1 MTRYDDN
8 NPQHRKELNDYL
20 TRPKDNLKSKGAF
33 RSFVK
38 DQKKQINVPGP
49 LEQLTDNT
57 EKEILKDPNLLRR
70 IKYLTKTYDNIDLGK
85 DFDKAIAQEDKQLAK
100 LGRDPMTILQ
110 RNNIKKFN
118 NNDPSTYPSN
128 PEQRRK
134 LLAQQKLEKEK
145 PIKKKLPPIN
155 LVEIPRY
162 QPTDF
167 KLPEPDPRTKALEE
181 NFNRIR
187 KETEEEKRRLRT
199 TGLAGLLNE

>member
-33 RSFVK
+33 RSFVN

-85 DFDKAIAQEDKQLAK
+85 DFDKAIAQEDKNLAVAR
-100 LGRDPMTILQ
+100 GRTITQ
-110 RNNIKKFN
+110 R
-118 NNDPSTYPSN
+118 YPKEAS
-128 PEQRRK
+128 PKQMAE
-134 LLAQQKLEKEK
+134 LKEK
-145 PIKKKLPPIN
+145 IDKYKYVHFDNKPKAKKPLPPVKLP
-155 LVEIPRY
+155 EIPRF
-162 QPTDF
+162 DLNAF

-187 KETEEEKRRLRT
+187 KETEKEKIRRRT
-199 TGLAGLLNE
+199 TGLAGLLPE

>member
-1 MTRYDDN
+1 MKV
-8 NPQHRKELNDYL
+8 KEYNQMMAYL
-20 TRPKDNLKSKGAF
+20 TRPKDKFKK
-33 RSFVK
+33 VK
-38 DQKKQINVPGP
+38 KEITVPGP
-49 LEQLTDNT
+49 LEQLTEKT
-57 EKEILKDPNLLRR
+57 EKEILNDPNILRR
-70 IKYLTKTYDNIDLGK
+70 IKYLSKTYDDIDLGK

-128 PEQRRK
+128 PDQRRK

-145 PIKKKLPPIN
+145 PIKKKAPIIN
-155 LVEIPRY
+155 LVEIPKY

-167 KLPEPDPRTKALEE
+167 KLPEPDPQTKALEE

-187 KETEEEKRRLRT
+187 KETEDEKRRMRT
-199 TGLAGLLNE
+199 SGLAGLMGGDNE

>member
-1 MTRYDDN
+1 MKV
-8 NPQHRKELNDYL
+8 KEYNQMMAYL
-20 TRPKDNLKSKGAF
+20 TRPKDKFKK
-33 RSFVK
+33 VK
-38 DQKKQINVPGP
+38 KEITVPGP
-49 LEQLTDNT
+49 LEQLTEKT
-57 EKEILKDPNLLRR
+57 EKEILNDPNILRR
-70 IKYLTKTYDNIDLGK
+70 IKYLSKTYDDIDLGK

-100 LGRDPMTILQ
+100 LGRDPMNILQ

-145 PIKKKLPPIN
+145 PIKKKAPIIN
-155 LVEIPRY
+155 LVEIPKY

-167 KLPEPDPRTKALEE
+167 KLPEPDPQTKALEE

-187 KETEEEKRRLRT
+187 KETEDEKRRMRT
-199 TGLAGLLNE
+199 SGLAGLMGGDNE

>member
-1 MTRYDDN
+1 MKV
-8 NPQHRKELNDYL
+8 KEYNQMMAYL
-20 TRPKDNLKSKGAF
+20 TRPKDKFK
-33 RSFVK
+33 K
-38 DQKKQINVPGP
+38 DKKEITVPGP
-49 LEQLTDNT
+49 LEQLTEKT
-57 EKEILKDPNLLRR
+57 EKEILNDPNILRR
-70 IKYLTKTYDNIDLGK
+70 IKYLSKTYDDIDLGK

-145 PIKKKLPPIN
+145 PIKKKAPIIN
-155 LVEIPRY
+155 LVEIPKY

-167 KLPEPDPRTKALEE
+167 KLPEPDPQTKALEE

-187 KETEEEKRRLRT
+187 KETEDEKRRMRT
-199 TGLAGLLNE
+199 SGLAGLMGGDNE

>member
-1 MTRYDDN
+1 MKV
-8 NPQHRKELNDYL
+8 KEYNQMMAYL
-20 TRPKDNLKSKGAF
+20 TRPKDKFKK
-33 RSFVK
+33 VK
-38 DQKKQINVPGP
+38 KEITVPGP
-49 LEQLTDNT
+49 LEQLTEKT
-57 EKEILKDPNLLRR
+57 EKEILNDPNILRR
-70 IKYLTKTYDNIDLGK
+70 IKYLSKTYDDIDLGK

-145 PIKKKLPPIN
+145 PIKKKAPIIN
-155 LVEIPRY
+155 LVEIPKY

-167 KLPEPDPRTKALEE
+167 KLPEPDPQTKALEE

-187 KETEEEKRRLRT
+187 KETEDEKRRMRT
-199 TGLAGLLNE
+199 SGLAGLMGGDNE

>member
-1 MTRYDDN
+1 MMA
-8 NPQHRKELNDYL
+8 YL
-20 TRPKDNLKSKGAF
+20 TRPKDKFK
-33 RSFVK
+33 K
-38 DQKKQINVPGP
+38 DKKEITVPGP
-49 LEQLTDNT
+49 LEQLTDKT
-57 EKEILKDPNLLRR
+57 EKEIMNDPNILRR
-70 IKYLTKTYDNIDLGK
+70 IKYLSKTYDDIDLGK

-145 PIKKKLPPIN
+145 PIKKKAPIIN
-155 LVEIPRY
+155 LVEIPKY

-167 KLPEPDPRTKALEE
+167 KLPEPDPQTKALEE

-187 KETEEEKRRLRT
+187 KETEDEKRRMRT
-199 TGLAGLLNE
+199 SGLAGLMGGDNE

>member
-85 DFDKAIAQEDKQLAK
+85 DFDKAIAQEDKNLAVARGK
-100 LGRDPMTILQ
+100 TITQ
-110 RNNIKKFN
+110 R
-118 NNDPSTYPSN
+118 YPKEAS
-128 PEQRRK
+128 PKQMAE
-134 LLAQQKLEKEK
+134 LKEK
-145 PIKKKLPPIN
+145 IDKYKYVHFDNKPKAKKPLAPVKLPELPKFDLN
-155 LVEIPRY
+155 A
-162 QPTDF
+162 F
-167 KLPEPDPRTKALEE
+167 KIPEPDPRTKALEE
-181 NFNRIR
+181 NFNRIQ
-187 KETEEEKRRLRT
+187 KETEQEKIRRRT

>member
-1 MTRYDDN
+1 MKV
-8 NPQHRKELNDYL
+8 KEYNQMMAYL
-20 TRPKDNLKSKGAF
+20 TRPKDKFK
-33 RSFVK
+33 K
-38 DQKKQINVPGP
+38 DKKEITVPGP
-49 LEQLTDNT
+49 LEQLTDKT
-57 EKEILKDPNLLRR
+57 EKEIMNDPNILRR
-70 IKYLTKTYDNIDLGK
+70 IKYLSKTYDDIDLGK

-100 LGRDPMTILQ
+100 LGRDPMNILQ

-145 PIKKKLPPIN
+145 PIKKKAPIIN
-155 LVEIPRY
+155 LVEIPKY

-167 KLPEPDPRTKALEE
+167 KLPEPDPQTKALEE

-187 KETEEEKRRLRT
+187 KETEDEKRRMRT
-199 TGLAGLLNE
+199 SGLAGLMGGDNE

>member
-1 MTRYDDN
+1 MKV
-8 NPQHRKELNDYL
+8 KEYNQMMAYL
-20 TRPKDNLKSKGAF
+20 TRPKDKFKK
-33 RSFVK
+33 VK
-38 DQKKQINVPGP
+38 KEITVPGP
-49 LEQLTDNT
+49 LEQLTEKT
-57 EKEILKDPNLLRR
+57 EKEILNDPNILRR
-70 IKYLTKTYDNIDLGK
+70 IKYLSKTYDDIDLGK

-100 LGRDPMTILQ
+100 LGRDPMTILE

-145 PIKKKLPPIN
+145 PIKKKAPIIN
-155 LVEIPRY
+155 LVEIPKY

-167 KLPEPDPRTKALEE
+167 KLPEPDPQTKALEE

-187 KETEEEKRRLRT
+187 KETEDEKRRMRT
-199 TGLAGLLNE
+199 SGLAGLMGGDNE

>member
-1 MTRYDDN
+1 MKV
-8 NPQHRKELNDYL
+8 KEYNQMMAYL
-20 TRPKDNLKSKGAF
+20 TRPKDKFKK
-33 RSFVK
+33 VK
-38 DQKKQINVPGP
+38 KEITIPGP
-49 LEQLTDNT
+49 LEQLTEKT
-57 EKEILKDPNLLRR
+57 EKEILNDPNILRR
-70 IKYLTKTYDNIDLGK
+70 IKYLSKTYDDIDLGK

-145 PIKKKLPPIN
+145 PIKKKAPIIN
-155 LVEIPRY
+155 LVEIPKY

-167 KLPEPDPRTKALEE
+167 KLPEPDPQTKALEE

-187 KETEEEKRRLRT
+187 KETEDEKRRMRT
-199 TGLAGLLNE
+199 SGLAGLMGGDNE

>member
-1 MTRYDDN
+1 MKV
-8 NPQHRKELNDYL
+8 KEYNQMMAYL
-20 TRPKDNLKSKGAF
+20 TRPKDKFK
-33 RSFVK
+33 K
-38 DQKKQINVPGP
+38 DKKEITVPGP
-49 LEQLTDNT
+49 LEQLTDKT
-57 EKEILKDPNLLRR
+57 EKEIMNDPNILRR
-70 IKYLTKTYDNIDLGK
+70 IKYLSKTYDDIDLGK

-128 PEQRRK
+128 PDQRRK

-145 PIKKKLPPIN
+145 PIKKKAPIIN
-155 LVEIPRY
+155 LVEIPKY

-167 KLPEPDPRTKALEE
+167 KLPEPDPQTKALEE

-187 KETEEEKRRLRT
+187 KETEDEKRRMRT
-199 TGLAGLLNE
+199 SGLAGLMGGDNE

>member
-1 MTRYDDN
+1 MKI
-8 NPQHRKELNDYL
+8 KEYNQMMAYL
-20 TRPKDNLKSKGAF
+20 TRPKDTLKDKF
-33 RSFVK
+33 KKVK
-38 DQKKQINVPGP
+38 KEITVPGP
-49 LEQLTDNT
+49 LEQLTDKT
-57 EKEILKDPNLLRR
+57 EKEIMNDPNILRR
-70 IKYLTKTYDNIDLGK
+70 IKYLSKTYDDIDLGK

-145 PIKKKLPPIN
+145 PIKKKLPPVKVN
-155 LVEIPRY
+155 LVEIPKY

-187 KETEEEKRRLRT
+187 KETEDEKRRLRT
-199 TGLAGLLNE
+199 TGLAGLLPE